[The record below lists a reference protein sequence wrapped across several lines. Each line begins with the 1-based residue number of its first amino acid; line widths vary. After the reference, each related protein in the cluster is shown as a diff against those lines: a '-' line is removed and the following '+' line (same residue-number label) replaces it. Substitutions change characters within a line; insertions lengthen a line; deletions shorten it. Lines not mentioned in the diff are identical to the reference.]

1 MNTILTHSTPL
12 VSLPIPA
19 GPLSGLL
26 AAGRDRLCDL
36 AAEAGVTLHV
46 NSDMR
51 GLLAVNEAAM
61 AAGTWDKILP
71 AADARCRR
79 LDPSN
84 AYWIQ
89 GVDAAGEAVTVQAGL
104 LYDCHE
110 RSIGERFADLTVS
123 YDDPAAQAPEGER
136 CEVTSEAALALRGR
150 IVWTNAGWTHPDWR
164 RGKRGLFRTAQRANK
179 LVGWLL
185 WQPDAFVSVVDPD
198 IVPVW
203 AEHRMGHRHL
213 DPEPCIHYHQIGV
226 GHLPLHFVAFSRA
239 HFLGDLA
246 GLAVETAALAA

>member
-1 MNTILTHSTPL
+1 MNAIALHTTIPL
-12 VSLPIPA
+12 ASLPIPS

-26 AAGRDRLCDL
+26 AAARDRLCEL
-36 AAEAGVTLHV
+36 AADAGVTLHV
-46 NSDMR
+46 NTDMH

-61 AAGTWDKILP
+61 AAGTWDRILP

-89 GVDAAGEAVTVQAGL
+89 GVDSAGETVTVQAGL
-104 LYDCHE
+104 LYDCRE
-110 RSIGERFADLTVS
+110 RSIGSRFADLTVS

-150 IVWTNAGWTHPDWR
+150 IVWTNAGWTRPGAD
-164 RGKRGLFRTAQRANK
+164 KRGLFRTSQRANK

-185 WQPDAFVSVVDPD
+185 WQPDAFVSVVEPH

-203 AEHRMGHRHL
+203 AEHRMGLRHM
-213 DPEPCIHYHQIGV
+213 DPEPGITYTMIGN
-226 GHLPLHFVAFSRA
+226 GEFPMHFVAFSRV
-239 HFLGDLA
+239 HFFGDLA
-246 GLAVETAALAA
+246 GLITAMPALAA